1 MDPRIKDLAFG
12 AALNAIVR
20 SAGMGPTGAGVG
32 TGSIGDQL
40 RRIGTLPPPSSS
52 TTITTP
58 PEEPAVQTGAP
69 VSVGDSSSGYEPMPG
84 GGAGGGGITFSNP
97 QTSFLDRQGV
107 PMTVADLVGR
117 GVDILSFMSN
127 PLGYIAGRVLT
138 GETMGQRVKGALTPV
153 STATP
158 VTSIAAVANALGIS
172 MDQAESIIGGQPAT
186 TPAGPVSTVGID
198 MFGPQGPYG
207 STESSY
213 SPSDFGG
220 YGGGTAGETGAPGES
235 SYGLDR

>member
-20 SAGMGPTGAGVG
+20 SAGMGPTGMGPTGMGTG

-40 RRIGTLPPPSSS
+40 RRIGTLPPPSSA
-52 TTITTP
+52 TTITTS
-58 PEEPAVQTGAP
+58 PEEPTVQTTAP
-69 VSVGDSSSGYEPMPG
+69 VSAGGDGGDGGYEPIPG
-84 GGAGGGGITFSNP
+84 GGAGGGGITFGNP
-97 QTSFLDRQGV
+97 QTPFLDRQGV
-107 PMTVADLVGR
+107 PMTVADLAGR

-127 PLGYIAGRVLT
+127 PLSYVAGRMLT

-158 VTSIAAVANALGIS
+158 VTSMAEIANALGIS

-186 TPAGPVSTVGID
+186 APAGPVSTLGMD
-198 MFGPQGPYG
+198 MFGPQN
-207 STESSY
+207 ESSSY
-213 SPSDFGG
+213 GG
-220 YGGGTAGETGAPGES
+220 YGGGSFGETGAPGES

>member
-20 SAGMGPTGAGVG
+20 SAGMGPTGTGVS

-40 RRIGTLPPPSSS
+40 RRIGTLPPPSSA

-58 PEEPAVQTGAP
+58 PEESAVQTGAP
-69 VSVGDSSSGYEPMPG
+69 VSTGGDAGGYEPMPG

-97 QTSFLDRQGV
+97 QTPFLDRQGV
-107 PMTVADLVGR
+107 PMTMADLAGR

-127 PLGYIAGRVLT
+127 PLSYIAGRVLT

-158 VTSIAAVANALGIS
+158 VTSMAEIATQFAQQQGITPSQALAIL
-172 MDQAESIIGGQPAT
+172 EGG
-186 TPAGPVSTVGID
+186 
-198 MFGPQGPYG
+198 
-207 STESSY
+207 SY
-213 SPSDFGG
+213 SEM
-220 YGGGTAGETGAPGES
+220 TGES
-235 SYGLDR
+235 PGVGGAGVTGVTEGFGTPGSVADVSGAQAPY